1 MNTKKFYISLPR
13 KQFLL
18 RMASLVLI
26 LSHAGFVPKM
36 SAQDKDVTAPNDT
49 VKQDNIIN
57 REQTD
62 TYSALEKF
70 LPPSPQAAALAR
82 YGEYPVSLATG
93 VPEISIPLYEIKLG
107 EYTLPISIS
116 YHASGIKVDDVAST
130 VGLGWVLN
138 AGGVVS
144 RTICGAPDLRENRS
158 ETEDTLYRSY
168 DRFHNIYST
177 TNYPE
182 AYTNVFIPAL
192 TDGLNSTYDTA
203 SDRYSYNFG
212 SKAGVFRYSHRDK
225 KFVTLNHHPIDILYL
240 DRGLETGYF
249 EIYDSDGIVYSF
261 RNKEKTIMPG
271 SDYMCPTSWYLTN
284 ISTPYGNI
292 TFTYETAPSYETKVW
307 SESLSVG
314 KHHYYDY
321 DLHSED
327 SICKG
332 IHCSGPS
339 YYHYGISILKKI
351 TWNGNTID
359 FSYSNDREDLPNRRL
374 TSIVIRGCDRDT
386 LKTVILDNNSYLG
399 TTAKN
404 KRMMLQSISISDE
417 GTYTFTYNRLKNF
430 PDYDISGHKDY
441 WGYYNTDSTYLYNVS
456 REAAY
461 AAYIQFPE
469 TNYTA
474 TNDVSY
480 ANKKPNL
487 SFAKT
492 GILETITYP
501 SGGHTHLIYE
511 LNLNGDAGGLRISS
525 IEDSG
530 PIGTTSRIRQFTYTG
545 HATQNSPRDALVY
558 DTYHVSGSIYPYFNY
573 YNRKATCSSEPLIPL
588 CDGSGSTV
596 FYDHVQETDGLG
608 NVTVYDYINGGIL
621 PTHFDYNNDPWPQ
634 LSPAS
639 LFDEGT
645 CDPLLTSKKI
655 YNGSSNL
662 LRTEIYQYGV
672 NRIDSFEIGVK
683 ALNIL
688 SGSTIDGEPI
698 PASMLDYRAVP
709 IPIRQMRGHVK
720 KFLLE
725 AKTITDYKQLPS
737 YQPQVVFSTTENYT
751 YDPLFRTLQPKTITK
766 INSDGTS
773 YRTVNEF
780 PFECSS
786 NVCDSMYNIRN
797 MADIIVATR
806 LYAGNTFL
814 KMDST
819 LFLTLNNW
827 HYPYKQLELR
837 LNGSLFEKLQLSDYD
852 THGNPRTVIENGTDK
867 TALVWGFK
875 SSWPVAKVSGL
886 SYTDLLGL
894 GLTTTLNSIAN
905 DSVPSRM
912 TNYLTTL
919 RNSIG
924 ANGLVTTYNYKPLY
938 GVSAIT
944 AENGY
949 TTYYDYGT
957 DGKLSA
963 IRDNSGPLQ
972 QFAYQYAYPFSGSND
987 GTNYVQTMDMLS
999 STTGK
1004 ITRQYYDGL
1013 GRPVETAKNI
1023 TGNYVYAMQTYDLKG
1038 RVSQEWLPAV
1048 GGSSPNYLSSIQ
1060 GLTGNPYPDLNAYSL
1075 TTYDALDRAIFI
1087 QTPGDTWHSASK
1099 GITKEYIT
1107 NATNNVKRYSAS
1119 LTGNSLIKNGYYTT
1133 TMLFGEKTTDEDNKT
1148 MTVFT
1153 DKMGRKILERQGTN
1167 NDTYYIYDDLDQ
1179 LRFVLSPQYQEAGYK
1194 DVYGYEYRYD
1204 EKGRLVKKI
1213 LPQCEYTQYW
1223 YDTAG
1228 RMKFM
1233 QDANLRSKGLYRFM
1247 LYDKYGRLC
1256 IQGTC
1261 TSCWRGETV
1270 NTTTYN
1276 TSGTGFQNT
1285 GYLLARNSDISGT
1298 ITLEIVNYYDN
1309 YDFIRLY
1316 NSVMNTT
1323 NSTTT
1328 TGLQTGRISIASDGS
1343 MLTDA
1348 IYYDYKGRPIQ
1359 TRSISLGSRLTTTTT
1374 SYKYWGDIYQTV
1386 QTDYPGTSTAT
1397 TPTLTSTTTNNYNS
1411 TTGLLSNTTLSLKR
1425 GSATAVQKTIRQNTY
1440 DGLGR
1445 ITNNTRNGNLAINYS
1460 YNLRNWLTEIEGT
1473 GFHEWLYYAD
1483 FTGAGCSGTKYYN
1496 GNVSIQKWQGYA
1508 DSYNRG
1514 YKFSYDGLNR
1524 LSEAVY
1530 GSANFSEH
1538 DNRYNEK
1545 VIEYSANSMI
1555 KRFQRRGLKSDGV
1568 YGKVDNL
1575 HIRLDGN
1582 RLESI
1587 VEDAGNQTVY
1597 GAMEFQ
1603 SHSTSSVQYGYDGN
1617 GSLIWDANKQIAHI
1631 TYDNLNFPKEVQFTN
1646 GNRIQYV
1653 YSPDGKK
1660 LRTTW
1665 QTAVGNIVVPLNT
1678 TQNLNNNQISSTTR
1692 TDYIG
1697 NVIYTGTASN
1707 YFSPVSLS
1715 KYLFEGGYAT
1725 VTPSTQPVFHY
1736 YTQDHLGNNRA
1747 VVNQSGTV
1755 EQVTHYYPFG
1765 GFFADQ
1771 GSGSSLQPYKYNGKE
1786 LDRMHGLDLYDY
1798 GFRQYD
1804 PVVPMFTQVDPMA
1817 EKYYHLSPYV
1827 YCKNNPVNM
1836 YDSDGRK
1843 IYISNN
1849 RSQVLSWINSLTNG
1863 EFTINKNGFLV
1874 APSTYSDVGSSY
1886 YTSMLS
1892 TAIKS
1897 NNTINIFVGNAI
1909 WANDE
1914 YKSLENYGEGATIPL
1929 NYKGDMK
1936 IVVSGNSYNGL
1947 KDDNGN
1953 KMIDTPNYIL
1963 AHELVGHAIP
1973 MLIGGTINDNGIL
1986 TRPINSNAIDNENK
2000 VRKETRVPLRD
2011 NKKVDKIYDENFL
2024 ENINDYYDFMDMY
2037 NSIHWK

>member
-1 MNTKKFYISLPR
+1 MNTEKFFISLPR

-26 LSHAGFVPKM
+26 LSHAGFVPRM

-158 ETEDTLYRSY
+158 LTDDTLYCSY
-168 DRFHNIYST
+168 DRYCSMYYSPG
-177 TNYPE
+177 Y
-182 AYTNVFIPAL
+182 AYQYASIIMPIL
-192 TDGLNSTYDTA
+192 TDILNSSYDIA
-203 SDRYSYNFG
+203 SDRYSYNLG
-212 SKAGVFRYSHRDK
+212 TKSGIFRYSYKDE
-225 KFVTLNHHPIDILYL
+225 KFVVLNHDPIYISYE
-240 DRGLETGYF
+240 DRSSDNSYF
-249 EIYDSDGIVYSF
+249 YICDTDGTEYIF
-261 RNKEKTIMPG
+261 RDKEKTLYDE
-271 SDYMCPTSWYLTN
+271 SDYLCPTSWYLTDIN
-284 ISTPYGNI
+284 TAYGNI
-292 TFTYETAPSYETKVW
+292 HFTYRVASGYTMRCFSEIVQTGKYYYYEPSENCFNEEYK
-307 SESLSVG
+307 SENHLTINDF
-314 KHHYYDY
+314 HYPT
-321 DLHSED
+321 LLLTE
-327 SICKG
+327 
-332 IHCSGPS
+332 
-339 YYHYGISILKKI
+339 IS
-351 TWNGNTID
+351 WNGNKMS
-359 FSYSNDREDLPNRRL
+359 FSYSTDRDDVAPERL
-374 TSIVIRGCDRDT
+374 TNIVIMGCNGET
-386 LKTVILDNNSYLG
+386 YKTISFDNDSYLG
-399 TTAKN
+399 N
-404 KRMMLQSISISDE
+404 SIENNRMMLNSLSISDE
-417 GTYTFTYNRLKNF
+417 GTYTFNYNRNHTF
-430 PDYDISGHKDY
+430 PDYGCIAYRDH
-441 WGYYNTDSTYLYNVS
+441 WGYYNGIGGYTAVTN
-456 REAAY
+456 EAMT
-461 AAYIQFPE
+461 AARRQFPE
-469 TNYTA
+469 HYGISPICT
-474 TNDVSY
+474 SY
-480 ANKKPNL
+480 ANKAPV
-487 SFAKT
+487 FDYGKT
-492 GILETITYP
+492 GILEKITYP
-501 SGGHTHLIYE
+501 TGGSTSYTYEQNFSGE
-511 LNLNGDAGGLRISS
+511 AKGGLRVSKIVNKDISGN
-525 IEDSG
+525 IVQQQTYNYLGFTTQDS
-530 PIGTTSRIRQFTYTG
+530 PS
-545 HATQNSPRDALVY
+545 DALVY
-558 DTYHVSGSIYPYFNY
+558 DTYIGYRGMAVETIYERY
-573 YNRKATCSSEPLIPL
+573 ATCFSQPLVPL
-588 CDGSGSTV
+588 VDGNGISV
-596 FYDHVQETDGLG
+596 FYDY
-608 NVTVYDYINGGIL
+608 VTVTDLNDDITDYHYMYGGVL
-621 PTHFDYNNDPWPQ
+621 PAGNNFSQNPWPQ
-634 LSPAS
+634 FSAPNLN
-639 LFDEGT
+639 DEGA
-645 CDPLLTSKKI
+645 CAPLLLSKSYRHGNTTFK
-655 YNGSSNL
+655 
-662 LRTEIYQYGV
+662 TEEYDYDIV
-672 NRIDSFEIGVK
+672 RLDSIEIGLKTMNIVSICNFLGDPDLEMYDIRYVPTPMARINGFVK
-683 ALNIL
+683 TYRLN
-688 SGSTIDGEPI
+688 G
-698 PASMLDYRAVP
+698 
-709 IPIRQMRGHVK
+709 
-720 KFLLE
+720 
-725 AKTITDYKQLPS
+725 KTATDYQTGVS
-737 YQPQVVFSTTENYT
+737 MTESYT
-751 YDPLFRTLQPKTITK
+751 YDPQFRTLQPKSISKT
-766 INSDGTS
+766 NSDGKVFKTTNI
-773 YRTVNEF
+773 YT
-780 PFECSS
+780 FES
-786 NVCDSMYNIRN
+786 NQQPYSTMANDYNMVDLIIETRDSCDNNLLKTQS
-797 MADIIVATR
+797 T
-806 LYAGNTFL
+806 TFL
-814 KMDST
+814 YQNDWYYPEYIYDS
-819 LFLTLNNW
+819 
-827 HYPYKQLELR
+827 R
-837 LNGSLFEKLQLSDYD
+837 LGNIQTEKLHLLDYD

-886 SYTDLLGL
+886 GYTDLLGL

-1023 TGNYVYAMQTYDLKG
+1023 TGNYVYTMQTYDLKG

-1048 GGSSPNYLSSIQ
+1048 GGSSPDYLSTIQ

-1374 SYKYWGDIYQTV
+1374 SYKYWGEIYQTI

-1545 VIEYSANSMI
+1545 VVEYSANSMI

-1603 SHSTSSVQYGYDGN
+1603 SHSTSSAQYGYDGN

-1747 VVNQSGTV
+1747 VVNQNGTV
-1755 EQVTHYYPFG
+1755 EQITHYYPFG

-1804 PVVPMFTQVDPMA
+1804 PVIPMFTQVDPIA
-1817 EKYYHLSPYV
+1817 EKYYHLSPYG
-1827 YCKNNPVNM
+1827 YCANNPINAVDIEGRWVWPLVSAAIDYGFQV
-1836 YDSDGRK
+1836 YDNYNAGK
-1843 IYISNN
+1843 
-1849 RSQVLSWINSLTNG
+1849 
-1863 EFTINKNGFLV
+1863 
-1874 APSTYSDVGSSY
+1874 STYDTFIGNVNFISVGMSAIPLGKMKTTGTLLIEGAKATASWSPNGGFTVESDLQKIAVDA
-1886 YTSMLS
+1886 TVN
-1892 TAIKS
+1892 TAIDKGVGKLIENSSAKS
-1897 NNTINIFVGNAI
+1897 LKQAKRDTRSANKAVVTAESKVRHKPNSSKRQNAVISSKIRLQQAREKEVRTEMLNSTIGQFNNNAFDVFTTS
-1909 WANDE
+1909 ALQKFNDLLKDENDE
-1914 YKSLENYGEGATIPL
+1914 E
-1929 NYKGDMK
+1929 
-1936 IVVSGNSYNGL
+1936 
-1947 KDDNGN
+1947 
-1953 KMIDTPNYIL
+1953 
-1963 AHELVGHAIP
+1963 
-1973 MLIGGTINDNGIL
+1973 
-1986 TRPINSNAIDNENK
+1986 
-2000 VRKETRVPLRD
+2000 
-2011 NKKVDKIYDENFL
+2011 
-2024 ENINDYYDFMDMY
+2024 
-2037 NSIHWK
+2037 